1 MIKLITVCA
10 AVVGFSLLASVPLQA
25 QENVPPEVARGID
38 LPNPLGVG
46 MTFYNQNQPYQ
57 TESLAVEFPGLDQSL
72 LQDLAVENETTTLH
86 LRLDYWLMPF
96 LNVFGIVGS
105 IDSSTEVALSSVDL
119 GMPLSLND
127 HKINMDGTVYGGG
140 LVLAYGGRKVF
151 GTVAYQLTETN
162 LDESSSSVSA
172 WVLTPK
178 AGWRFKH
185 GAAWVGGMY
194 QNAEENHSGI
204 YDIQGVGD
212 VPYQVQLREQAPWNF
227 VVGGTYGFSKH
238 WLVTAQA
245 GLGDRMSAL
254 GMVEYRF

>member
-1 MIKLITVCA
+1 VSI
-10 AVVGFSLLASVPLQA
+10 PLQA
-25 QENVPPEVARGID
+25 QENIPSEIEPGID
-38 LPNPLGVG
+38 LPNPLGIG

-57 TESLAVEFPGLDQSL
+57 TESLYVEVPGLDQGL
-72 LQDLAVENETTTLH
+72 LQGLAVENETTTLH

-96 LNVFGIVGS
+96 INVFGIVGS

-119 GMPLSLND
+119 GMPMSLND
-127 HKINMDGTVYGGG
+127 LKISMDGTVYGGG
-140 LVLAYGGRKVF
+140 LVLAYGTRKVF
-151 GTVAYQLTETN
+151 GTLAYQLTETSLN
-162 LDESSSSVSA
+162 EANSSVSA

-178 AGWRFKH
+178 AGLRFKR

-194 QNAEENHSGI
+194 QNAEENHAGI
-204 YDIQGVGD
+204 HDIEGVGK
-212 VPYQVQLREQAPWNF
+212 VSYEVQLREQAPWNF

-238 WLVTAQA
+238 WLLTAQA